1 MENNTTPSKLD
12 ETIKDSLSNYDA
24 KYDSGDWARM
34 ERMLEATPK
43 SMAPKGF
50 NTIALILGVVVL
62 VGGFLIYKGINSSKK
77 SKETTVAPVEL
88 PIEKTAEPI
97 TKTTPP
103 AAKTKDSEPT
113 STSAPT
119 VIPPS
124 EVKSKVP
131 EPKTIVSAV
140 EQKLKPVAEK
150 RKKEKKQNTSTLDID
165 FPKNLKVTVMGN
177 EPIFGDMIDSSKG
190 IVRET
195 KENESTKKEAVIKG
209 SNNIGLSGL
218 LNLNADSILK
228 QKELMKSDT
237 VHK

>member
-34 ERMLEATPK
+34 ERMLDATPK
-43 SMAPKGF
+43 SMAPKGS

-113 STSAPT
+113 SISVPT

-228 QKELMKSDT
+228 QKELMKNDT

>member
-1 MENNTTPSKLD
+1 MENNATPGKLD
-12 ETIKDSLSNYDA
+12 VTIKDSLSNYDA

-34 ERMLEATPK
+34 ERLLDATPK
-43 SMAPKGF
+43 SMAPKGSK
-50 NTIALILGVVVL
+50 TIALILGAVVL

-77 SKETTVAPVEL
+77 SEETTVAPVEL

-113 STSAPT
+113 STSAPI

-140 EQKLKPVAEK
+140 EPKLKPVAEK

-195 KENESTKKEAVIKG
+195 KEKESTKKEAVIKG

-218 LNLNADSILK
+218 LNLNADSTLK
-228 QKELMKSDT
+228 QKELMKNDT
-237 VHK
+237 LQK

>member
-1 MENNTTPSKLD
+1 MENNATPGKLD
-12 ETIKDSLSNYDA
+12 VTIKDSLSNYDA

-34 ERMLEATPK
+34 ERMLDATPK
-43 SMAPKGF
+43 SMAPKGSK
-50 NTIALILGVVVL
+50 TIALILGAVVL

-77 SKETTVAPVEL
+77 SEETTVAPVEL

-113 STSAPT
+113 STSAPI

-140 EQKLKPVAEK
+140 EPKLKPVAEK

-195 KENESTKKEAVIKG
+195 KEKESTKKEAVIKG

-218 LNLNADSILK
+218 LNLNADSTLK
-228 QKELMKSDT
+228 QKELMKNDT
-237 VHK
+237 LQK

>member
-1 MENNTTPSKLD
+1 MENNATPGKLD
-12 ETIKDSLSNYDA
+12 VTIKDSLSNYDA

-34 ERMLEATPK
+34 ERMLDATPK
-43 SMAPKGF
+43 SMAPKGS
-50 NTIALILGVVVL
+50 NTIALILGAVVL
-62 VGGFLIYKGINSSKK
+62 VGGFLIYKGIDSSKK
-77 SKETTVAPVEL
+77 SEETTVVPVEL

-113 STSAPT
+113 STSAPI

-140 EQKLKPVAEK
+140 EAKLKPVAEK

-195 KENESTKKEAVIKG
+195 KEKESTKKEAVIKG

-218 LNLNADSILK
+218 LNLNADSTLK
-228 QKELMKSDT
+228 QKELIKNDT
-237 VHK
+237 LQK